1 MKRFYIVSALATLT
15 LLAGCIRTSDEN
27 TTVEA
32 AKSELSIGLPI
43 GISRT
48 AIDADGKATWTPGD
62 TFALWAEAAD
72 GGYAL
77 EALRFRMMYYWHSRQ
92 SAVFT
97 SITDGVAEGDYTYYA
112 VAPMPTSQS
121 GKVATFNIPAEQE
134 GGTFNGAYD
143 VMVAAPLFGEA
154 VVLDRVNNLALDFS
168 HKMHTLKVN
177 IAENNLGCGI
187 SQLRF
192 TFPTNVTGNVSV
204 DITDPSTPA
213 TLEQGSKNVYINT
226 AEGVDKDGTA
236 WGVIF
241 PQEVTE
247 DVTFTAIGVDG
258 RESCSKK
265 ISFSKVCRE
274 GHITPLAITVPA
286 MKATLRFSIG
296 NNYLG
301 EKIQTMTI
309 TDHTGANFVFPYNE
323 KNIYDYTVD
332 SSDPTVFDHYEGK
345 TFTATFESANAIV
358 STTFTMP
365 SALSNGMN
373 VIAALNVPYLLFE
386 DFSCIHTAGESYG
399 DDSCGSDERQQ
410 PGVSLDQY
418 MNHKGWNAARFKLG
432 VGTCPR
438 INVRY
443 QMVKVI
449 MQFQSSHHGRLDT
462 PPMTALKSGANV
474 KLRVQ
479 FDAGGVEYLGDYTGE
494 DMAIQIAT
502 HTNLN
507 NPIDGIPTGVRTIGM
522 SGWLPTP
529 VNYTTSLSDYG
540 VTQFS
545 QPLSS
550 QYTLSSFGS
559 IFPTL
564 NAEINGVTRDTRLV
578 FYPTT
583 SIVIDGIGNDEF
595 AIYVDNI
602 RVSIIP
608 EDEEE

>member
-1 MKRFYIVSALATLT
+1 MKRFYIVSVIATLA
-15 LLAGCIRTSDEN
+15 LLAGCIRTTDEN
-27 TTVEA
+27 ATVEA

-226 AEGVDKDGTA
+226 AESVDKDGTA

-373 VIAALNVPYLLFE
+373 VIAALNVPYLFFE

-399 DDSCGSDERQQ
+399 DNDLASSERNQ
-410 PGVSLDQY
+410 PGASLDSY
-418 MNHKGWNAARFKLG
+418 MDHKGWNAARFMLG

-438 INVRY
+438 INARY
-443 QMVKVI
+443 QQVGITWPVKYE
-449 MQFQSSHHGRLDT
+449 FLSTHHGRLDT
-462 PPMTALKSGANV
+462 PAISNLKDGAKV
-474 KLRVQ
+474 KIRIQ
-479 FDAGGVEYLGDYTGE
+479 FDAGGVEYRGNYTNKE
-494 DMAIQIAT
+494 ALT
-502 HTNLN
+502 VNLTSHESTASV
-507 NPIDGIPTGVRTIGM
+507 IDGIPTGATGINSSYDTTIADFGTK
-522 SGWLPTP
+522 L
-529 VNYTTSLSDYG
+529 
-540 VTQFS
+540 FS
-545 QPLSS
+545 AILTAS
-550 QYTLSSFGS
+550 YNTSSFGS
-559 IFPTL
+559 TFPTHS
-564 NAEINGVTRDTRLV
+564 AEILNVTKKTRFCFFPESTFTMSGITNNEV
-578 FYPTT
+578 AFY
-583 SIVIDGIGNDEF
+583 I
-595 AIYVDNI
+595 DNI
-602 RVSIIP
+602 RISIVP
-608 EDEEE
+608 DEEE

>member
-1 MKRFYIVSALATLT
+1 MKRFYIVSVIATLA
-15 LLAGCIRTSDEN
+15 LLAGCIRTTDEN
-27 TTVEA
+27 ATVEV
-32 AKSELSIGLPI
+32 AKSELSIGLPSS
-43 GISRT
+43 ISRT
-48 AIDADGKATWTPGD
+48 AVDDEGRATWIPGD

-97 SITDGVAEGDYTYYA
+97 SITNGIAEGDYTYYA
-112 VAPMPTSQS
+112 VAPMPTSYS
-121 GKVATFNIPAEQE
+121 GKVATFNIPTEQE
-134 GGTFNGAYD
+134 GTTFNGAYD
-143 VMVAAPLFGEA
+143 VMVAAPLFAEA
-154 VVLDRVNNLALDFS
+154 VELEKVNNFALDFS
-168 HKMHTLKVN
+168 HKMHALKVN
-177 IAENNLGCGI
+177 IAKNNLGCAI

-192 TFPTNVTGNVSV
+192 AFATNVTGNVSV
-204 DITDPSTPA
+204 DITDPSAEA
-213 TLEQGSKNVYINT
+213 TLANGSKNLHINT
-226 AEGVDKDGTA
+226 SAGIDQGATA
-236 WGVIF
+236 WGAIF
-241 PQEVTE
+241 PQEVNDE
-247 DVTFTAIGVDG
+247 ITFTAIGVDG
-258 RESCSKK
+258 RESCTKTISLSK
-265 ISFSKVCRE
+265 ICRE
-274 GHITPLAITVPA
+274 GHITPLALTIPE

-323 KNIYDYTVD
+323 KNIYDYTVNT
-332 SSDPTVFDHYEGK
+332 SDPAVFDHYEGK

-365 SALSNGMN
+365 TELGAGMN
-373 VIAALNVPYLLFE
+373 VVPALNVPYLFFE
-386 DFSCIHTAGESYG
+386 DFSCIHTAGQSYG
-399 DDSCGSDERQQ
+399 DDSCGSDEREQ

-443 QMVKVI
+443 QMVKII

-479 FDAGGVEYLGDYTGE
+479 FDAGGVEYKGDYTGE

-507 NPIDGIPTGVRTIGM
+507 NPIDGIPTGV
-522 SGWLPTP
+522 SGISLRPLGPT
-529 VNYTTSLSDYG
+529 NYSTTLKDYG
-540 VTQFS
+540 TTQFS

-559 IFPTL
+559 TFPTL

-583 SIVIDGIGNDEF
+583 SILIDGLGNDEF
-595 AIYVDNI
+595 AIYIDNI
-602 RVSIIP
+602 RISIVSD
-608 EDEEE
+608 EDE